1 MQLHYLI
8 NEVFNTAPIGNF
20 CVIYATFSY
29 KYPVWATF
37 LYVFYIFLLCFS
49 TEIYFVIAM
58 NVSHC
63 VHYVDLV
70 WNKAW
75 YVKPEMMLFIK
86 FALFHGI
93 SICFIENSCT
103 EG

>member
-37 LYVFYIFLLCFS
+37 LYIFYIPF
-49 TEIYFVIAM
+49 AM
-58 NVSHC
+58 GVSHSM
-63 VHYVDLV
+63 HLV
-70 WNKAW
+70 WNKAR
-75 YVKPEMMLFIK
+75 YAKPK
-86 FALFHGI
+86 R
-93 SICFIENSCT
+93 
-103 EG
+103 